1 MCMPRRM
8 RSMYGQLQS
17 FKFREGPKP
26 ASATSFSQY
35 SRGKYLSGWEVEGEN
50 WVSWRGQ
57 SHCSRGFCRMGSMY
71 LEHGSEKDP
80 PVSVSL

>member
-17 FKFREGPKP
+17 FKFSEGPKP

-35 SRGKYLSGWEVEGEN
+35 SRGKYLSGWEVEGEK
-50 WVSWRGQ
+50 SGQ
-57 SHCSRGFCRMGSMY
+57 LQGPAVLLPGLLDGIYGPGTR
-71 LEHGSEKDP
+71 L
-80 PVSVSL
+80 

>member
-1 MCMPRRM
+1 
-8 RSMYGQLQS
+8 MYGQLQS

-35 SRGKYLSGWEVEGEN
+35 SRGKYSSGWEMEGEK

-57 SHCSRGFCRMGSMY
+57 PRCSQGFAGWDLCTWNMAVKST
-71 LEHGSEKDP
+71 LL
-80 PVSVSL
+80 SL